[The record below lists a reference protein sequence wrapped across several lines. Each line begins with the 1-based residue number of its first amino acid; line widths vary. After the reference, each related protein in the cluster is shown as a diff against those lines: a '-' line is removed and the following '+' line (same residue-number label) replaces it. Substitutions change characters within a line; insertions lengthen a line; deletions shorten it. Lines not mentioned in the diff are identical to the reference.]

1 MNGQKNSEITK
12 MNKKHQKI
20 EETQILPDEENMEW
34 IHQEI
39 CNLEGEMKERKPSL
53 KFEELKITEFSI
65 DFSKPFDKFIDPLT
79 GVIKKI
85 IPVNHNGEEKNLWLN
100 VKNPLYCQILKK
112 YVLTEDNN
120 FKVIQIGNQNNTKY
134 ELVE

>member
-12 MNKKHQKI
+12 MNKQHQKI

-34 IHQEI
+34 INKEI
-39 CNLEGEMKERKPSL
+39 NELDGNIKEIKPSL

-85 IPVNHNGEEKNLWLN
+85 IPVNHNGEKKNLWLN

-112 YVLTEDNN
+112 YVLTEDNH
-120 FKVIQIGNQNNTKY
+120 FKVIQIGTQHNTKY